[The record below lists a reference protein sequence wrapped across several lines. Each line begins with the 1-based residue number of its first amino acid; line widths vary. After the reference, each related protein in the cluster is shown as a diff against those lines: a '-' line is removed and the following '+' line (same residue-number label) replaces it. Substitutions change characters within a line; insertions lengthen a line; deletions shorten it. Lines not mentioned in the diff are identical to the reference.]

1 MIFLILKE
9 DNNSYYLPIS
19 ESFEGDNE
27 QIYSNEIIML
37 INSIK
42 YKDTNLSV
50 KNVLEILVKNK
61 IFIFPGLFKLE
72 KLKEYVSKYE
82 KDTFQHDRSLRH
94 GRSMVLKFIREYIGR
109 IDNFISK
116 SENGIYFIGHNFRK
130 DTISLNMKSF
140 FGESEV
146 NDTITIIECENELK
160 HINIEFKIFFLF
172 LILKSQSSEL
182 QKEELEMIYSLF
194 GALGI
199 PLDELFYKLFDDEI
213 LKNFFG
219 LIVSGIAGANMNFS
233 HKTVYETLKYIYN
246 SSYAIA
252 AFHLAHNI
260 QNAFVNLFLDREEY
274 SRTSLSNIMLC
285 LFHLSEFI
293 KFVPKNIFRNIDM
306 ILSDIDND
314 LLQLAPLMNQEE
326 LNEHAAE
333 CLKQRLSLELLSNK
347 EIMCDCL
354 SRFVG
359 NLLYLTKQ
367 NRSEFLEK
375 FSVHFSRFLA
385 SNWLFCQYIVRNPEI
400 LLILLSKTSITIY

>member
-1 MIFLILKE
+1 
-9 DNNSYYLPIS
+9 
-19 ESFEGDNE
+19 
-27 QIYSNEIIML
+27 
-37 INSIK
+37 
-42 YKDTNLSV
+42 
-50 KNVLEILVKNK
+50 
-61 IFIFPGLFKLE
+61 
-72 KLKEYVSKYE
+72 
-82 KDTFQHDRSLRH
+82 
-94 GRSMVLKFIREYIGR
+94 
-109 IDNFISK
+109 
-116 SENGIYFIGHNFRK
+116 
-130 DTISLNMKSF
+130 
-140 FGESEV
+140 
-146 NDTITIIECENELK
+146 
-160 HINIEFKIFFLF
+160 
-172 LILKSQSSEL
+172 
-182 QKEELEMIYSLF
+182 MIYSLF

-199 PLDELFYKLFDDEI
+199 PLDELFYKLFDELFPFIVSNSLVPNRQSSEI

-246 SSYAIA
+246 SSCQELWTFFLKNKRLCHSLLVNFEGAIA

-306 ILSDIDND
+306 ILSDIDSD
-314 LLQLAPLMNQEE
+314 LLQLEPLMNQEE

-359 NLLYLTKQ
+359 NLLDLTKQ

>member
-1 MIFLILKE
+1 MKRNIKFTIQILILSAFVKLTTLEHHKNYLTLFLNDICELSIKEENIEITENFYNRNNMIFLILKE

-61 IFIFPGLFKLE
+61 IFIFPGLFELE
-72 KLKEYVSKYE
+72 KLKEYVLKYE

-160 HINIEFKIFFLF
+160 HINIEFKIFFF
-172 LILKSQSSEL
+172 VFNFK
-182 QKEELEMIYSLF
+182 
-194 GALGI
+194 I
-199 PLDELFYKLFDDEI
+199 P
-213 LKNFFG
+213 
-219 LIVSGIAGANMNFS
+219 
-233 HKTVYETLKYIYN
+233 
-246 SSYAIA
+246 
-252 AFHLAHNI
+252 
-260 QNAFVNLFLDREEY
+260 
-274 SRTSLSNIMLC
+274 
-285 LFHLSEFI
+285 I
-293 KFVPKNIFRNIDM
+293 K
-306 ILSDIDND
+306 
-314 LLQLAPLMNQEE
+314 
-326 LNEHAAE
+326 
-333 CLKQRLSLELLSNK
+333 
-347 EIMCDCL
+347 
-354 SRFVG
+354 
-359 NLLYLTKQ
+359 
-367 NRSEFLEK
+367 
-375 FSVHFSRFLA
+375 
-385 SNWLFCQYIVRNPEI
+385 
-400 LLILLSKTSITIY
+400 

>member
-199 PLDELFYKLFDDEI
+199 PLDELFYKLFDELFPFIVSNSLVPNRQSSEI

-306 ILSDIDND
+306 ILSDIDSD

-359 NLLYLTKQ
+359 NLLDLTKQ
-367 NRSEFLEK
+367 KRSAFLEK

-385 SNWLFCQYIVRNPEI
+385 SNWFFANI
-400 LLILLSKTSITIY
+400 L